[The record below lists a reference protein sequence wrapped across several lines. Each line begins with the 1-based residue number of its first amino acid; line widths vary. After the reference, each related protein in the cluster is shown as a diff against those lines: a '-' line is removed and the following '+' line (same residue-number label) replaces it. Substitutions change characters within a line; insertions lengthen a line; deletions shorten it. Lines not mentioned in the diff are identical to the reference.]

1 MKPAPGRK
9 IGAVVSKG
17 AVSKIGR
24 LTQRADFL
32 AAAGGRRFH
41 TERFSAQGR
50 LRGDAKVPDA
60 KAPDGAVA
68 DPEGLRIGFT
78 ITKRVGH
85 ATERNRIRRRLRA
98 ALRATADDLPALA
111 ADVVLIARRPALSAD
126 FETLIEDLRRAV
138 PVVTKPQ
145 TRKDPDPRAPRSGPR
160 RGRGKSGPSNADMPA
175 SPGPAAGARPAMPLL
190 ASGPG
195 ADASP
200 GRATAPSPIPNACDG
215 PTDG

>member
-1 MKPAPGRK
+1 M
-9 IGAVVSKG
+9 SKG

-50 LRGDAKVPDA
+50 LRGGDA
-60 KAPDGAVA
+60 KASDEAVA
-68 DPEGLRIGFT
+68 APDGLRIGFT

-98 ALRATADDLPALA
+98 ALRATAGDLPALP
-111 ADVVLIARRPALSAD
+111 ADIVLIARRPALAAD

-138 PVVTKPQ
+138 PIVTKPQ
-145 TRKDPDPRAPRSGPR
+145 TRKDPDSRAQGSAPR
-160 RGRGKSGPSNADMPA
+160 RGRGKSKSDTPA
-175 SPGPAAGARPAMPLL
+175 SHGPAAGANPAMPLL
-190 ASGPG
+190 ASGPE

>member
-1 MKPAPGRK
+1 MRPAPGRE
-9 IGAVVSKG
+9 IGAVVPKV

-50 LRGDAKVPDA
+50 LRGDDA
-60 KAPDGAVA
+60 SKAPDGAATV
-68 DPEGLRIGFT
+68 PVGLRIGFT

-98 ALRATADDLPALA
+98 ALRATADDLPSPA
-111 ADVVLIARRPALSAD
+111 ADIVLIARRPALSAG

-145 TRKDPDPRAPRSGPR
+145 TRKDPAAGTPGSGPR
-160 RGRGKSGPSNADMPA
+160 RGRGKSGSGKPASGTPA
-175 SPGPAAGARPAMPLL
+175 SPGPAAGASPTMPLL

-195 ADASP
+195 ADASS

-215 PTDG
+215 STDG

>member
-1 MKPAPGRK
+1 MA
-9 IGAVVSKG
+9 KG

-50 LRGDAKVPDA
+50 LRGGDA
-60 KAPDGAVA
+60 KAPDGVPAG
-68 DPEGLRIGFT
+68 PEGLRIGFT

-98 ALRATADDLPALA
+98 ALRATADDLPSPAS
-111 ADVVLIARRPALSAD
+111 DVVLIARRPALSAE
-126 FETLIEDLRRAV
+126 FATLIEDLRRAV

-145 TRKDPDPRAPRSGPR
+145 TRKDTDTRDQGSSPR
-160 RGRGKSGPSNADMPA
+160 RGRGKPGSDKPISH
-175 SPGPAAGARPAMPLL
+175 GPAAGAKPSMPLL

-195 ADASP
+195 ADAPP
-200 GRATAPSPIPNACDG
+200 GRAPAPSPIPNACDG